1 MRFTPTTSSNL
12 NLALYRIDFENKIQ
26 YSRPVSQFI
35 NVGKTRNQGVEFEG
49 TFTPIVLPELTL
61 RGAYNYLDTEQ
72 LEGAFAGNEL
82 PYASKHQVSAS
93 ALYDLNGIDLGLMAY
108 YYSKSFSDL
117 ANTVKEIDS
126 GTAGQ
131 LPSYT
136 VVNLTMA
143 TELYRQGNKALT
155 LGFAVNNL
163 FDNEYYFRGLDVSPA
178 GRVAAPGRSYTL
190 DLGYTF

>member
-1 MRFTPTTSSNL
+1 MAKGQTLESELSWNYEAGMRFTPTTSSNL

-49 TFTPIVLPELTL
+49 TFTPMVLPELTL

-117 ANTVKEIDS
+117 ANIVKRMILVL
-126 GTAGQ
+126 Q
-131 LPSYT
+131 VNCHLIPS
-136 VVNLTMA
+136 LT
-143 TELYRQGNKALT
+143 
-155 LGFAVNNL
+155 
-163 FDNEYYFRGLDVSPA
+163 
-178 GRVAAPGRSYTL
+178 
-190 DLGYTF
+190 